1 MARPAN
7 MCSVKHD
14 VLFAPRTRRARCIW
28 AKDLRLTSKPAKSSN
43 SPFNLLFSVIF
54 SFLAEREQII
64 HKAHSDII
72 GIRSL
77 VSQKRCEQ
85 EATEFF
91 AAGVQVPGPTCLIAI
106 IRYR

>member
-28 AKDLRLTSKPAKSSN
+28 AKDLGLTSEEFQFVFQP
-43 SPFNLLFSVIF
+43 LFFCYF
-54 SFLAEREQII
+54 SLLAEREQTRISSAFGPWFR
-64 HKAHSDII
+64 KKGAS
-72 GIRSL
+72 
-77 VSQKRCEQ
+77 KRQ
-85 EATEFF
+85 FF